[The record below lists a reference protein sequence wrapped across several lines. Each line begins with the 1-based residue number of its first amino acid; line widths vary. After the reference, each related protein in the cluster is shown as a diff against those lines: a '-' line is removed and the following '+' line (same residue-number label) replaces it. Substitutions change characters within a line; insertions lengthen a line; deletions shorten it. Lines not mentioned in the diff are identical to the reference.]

1 MTKNAAK
8 SRKPSPI
15 TLLRQIY
22 KEVEVSPKKIRDFG
36 LVMLL
41 IPGLLIPGI
50 MYWISGVFS
59 TVALVLFATGLLLAL
74 LSRLAPASL
83 HGFYRGWMSLAVVLG
98 LFMTKVIITLVFYG
112 MMLPIGIG
120 RQLWVRDPLG
130 MKSDPDRDSYWISR
144 DAAETANKPEKY
156 EKQY

>member
-8 SRKPSPI
+8 ARKPSPFS
-15 TLLRQIY
+15 LLRQIY
-22 KEVEVSPKKIRDFG
+22 GEIEVSPKKIGDFG

-41 IPGLLIPGI
+41 IPGLLIPG
-50 MYWISGVFS
+50 MLYWISGGF
-59 TVALVLFATGLLLAL
+59 GLLSQCLMAFGVFIAL
-74 LSRLAPASL
+74 LSRLAPVSL

-112 MMLPIGIG
+112 MMMPIGLG
-120 RQLWVRDPLG
+120 RQLWVGDPLG
-130 MKSDPDRDSYWISR
+130 MKPDPQQESYWVKR
-144 DAAETANKPEKY
+144 DAEQTAIKPEKY